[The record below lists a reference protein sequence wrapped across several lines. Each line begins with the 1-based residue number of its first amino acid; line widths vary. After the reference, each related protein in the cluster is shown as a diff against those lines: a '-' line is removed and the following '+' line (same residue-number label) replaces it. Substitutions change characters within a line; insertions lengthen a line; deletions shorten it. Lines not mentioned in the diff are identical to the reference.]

1 MKNFLLIRN
10 YYSRKDVQDALLKV
24 AKDREIVGV
33 FSNGNFGKRPNVLVY
48 PNDILESVKEGIIS
62 FHGSV
67 ERWSNPMALQAGM
80 IKQELDRLRT
90 GWDLIIDP
98 DCPDFEIAKLTTK
111 MIIKALEDH
120 GIKNYSLK
128 YTGGNSFHVG
138 IPFELFPEKVNF
150 IETQR
155 LYPELPQKIIEY
167 LKDYI
172 KERLREEILS
182 LDDPISLARR
192 VRKNITEIIDK
203 DGLDPFK
210 IIQIDSMLVTS
221 RHMFRLPY
229 SLHERSLLVSL
240 PIKPSQL
247 DRLKKEDANPS
258 KVKVEV
264 KFLSRDVPLR
274 EATALVVEA
283 MDWSQKH
290 KIRIEKIPYK
300 GPRRAIR
307 YIPEKYFP
315 PCISKILMGLSDGRK
330 RSVFI
335 LTNFLRNM
343 GWDWEKVEKKIME
356 WNEKNTPPLRQ
367 NYIRTQLRW
376 HQREKRNLLPPNCD
390 NDVFYKDMGVC
401 FPDDICKGMKNPI
414 NYPFKKMKRKEKS

>member
-1 MKNFLLIRN
+1 
-10 YYSRKDVQDALLKV
+10 
-24 AKDREIVGV
+24 
-33 FSNGNFGKRPNVLVY
+33 
-48 PNDILESVKEGIIS
+48 
-62 FHGSV
+62 
-67 ERWSNPMALQAGM
+67 
-80 IKQELDRLRT
+80 
-90 GWDLIIDP
+90 
-98 DCPDFEIAKLTTK
+98 
-111 MIIKALEDH
+111 
-120 GIKNYSLK
+120 
-128 YTGGNSFHVG
+128 
-138 IPFELFPEKVNF
+138 
-150 IETQR
+150 
-155 LYPELPQKIIEY
+155 
-167 LKDYI
+167 
-172 KERLREEILS
+172 
-182 LDDPISLARR
+182 

-315 PCISKILMGLSDGRK
+315 PCISKILMGLPDGRK

-343 GWDWEKVEKKIME
+343 GWDWEKVEKKIMG